1 MSTNLTNITDLTYA
15 YYHQHP
21 VNKAIHFFCIPMI
34 VLTSMNF
41 LDEVKLFKVF
51 GRNLT
56 LKDIGMM
63 IYHHHY
69 LHYSWSTFITMY
81 IYMMFLDSLGSYWKE
96 VDRNWVKNSKKMF
109 VIAWLLQF
117 LGHYIEGRRPRLIDS
132 LSSAVFEAPMFSIQY
147 LTD

>member
-1 MSTNLTNITDLTYA
+1 MSTNLTYE
-15 YYHQHP
+15 YYHQNSI
-21 VNKAIHFFCIPMI
+21 NKAIHFFCIPMI

-51 GRNLT
+51 GKQFT
-56 LKDIGMM
+56 LKDIGMI

-69 LHYSWSTFITMY
+69 LHFSWKTFTTMY
-81 IYMMFLDSLGSYWKE
+81 IYFMFLDSVSYSWKE
-96 VDRNWVKNSKKMF
+96 YDRNWVKNSKKIF